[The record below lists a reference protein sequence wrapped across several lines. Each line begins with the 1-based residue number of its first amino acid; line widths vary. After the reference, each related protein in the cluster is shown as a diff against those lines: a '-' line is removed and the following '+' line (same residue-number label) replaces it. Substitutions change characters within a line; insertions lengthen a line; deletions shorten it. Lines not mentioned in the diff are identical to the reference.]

1 MVDQKATVI
10 LATVTASPK
19 PVFVYIF
26 KKLTLLLNHL
36 SAFYLQSIQGRICKQ
51 RFKKTLRKLEN
62 ARILKQVV
70 QSIFPLRFLR

>member
-51 RFKKTLRKLEN
+51 RFKKTWKCGDSQASRAEY
-62 ARILKQVV
+62 
-70 QSIFPLRFLR
+70 FPP